1 MKEGE
6 KTAQQPVQDQIFQFQ
21 MRCFYRNGFL
31 GEINLLLK
39 CKVNPAHTQS
49 SMGYQEGKF
58 GSWAYELPG
67 AKTSDVFF
75 I

>member
-1 MKEGE
+1 MKEG
-6 KTAQQPVQDQIFQFQ
+6 KKQPSNL
-21 MRCFYRNGFL
+21 YRFKYFHSRYAVGFW

-39 CKVNPAHTQS
+39 CEVNPAHTQS

-67 AKTSDVFF
+67 ACDVFF
-75 I
+75 T